1 MALTLLLGG
10 ARSGKSALA
19 VQAAQGWAGPVEVVV
34 TAEARDEEMAA
45 RIRRHRAERPADW
58 RTVEAPRELE
68 AALEGAAPEAFVI
81 VDCLTLWVSNLMEQ
95 GLDDTAVA
103 RRAQAAAALAAAR
116 AAPTLAISNEVGSG
130 VVPAAAL
137 ARRYRDL
144 LGQVNAAWA
153 AAAEKTLLLV
163 AGRVLPLQDPLAALG
178 EAVRGPV
185 SAAAGGSDTAA
196 GPAYGPRGGPGGG
209 AGPLGDAPG
218 RLGDAPGRL
227 GGVAGGPGGGASG

>member
-19 VQAAQGWAGPVEVVV
+19 VRAARGWAGIVEVVV
-34 TAEARDEEMAA
+34 TAQARDAEMAA
-45 RIRRHRAERPADW
+45 RIRRHRAERPDGW

-68 AALEGAAPEAFVI
+68 AALEGAAAGALVI

-95 GLDDTAVA
+95 GLDDGAALVRA
-103 RRAQAAAALAAAR
+103 REAAALAAAR
-116 AAPTLAISNEVGSG
+116 AAPTLAISNEVGAG

-153 AAAEKTLLLV
+153 AAADQTLLLV
-163 AGRVLPLQDPLAALG
+163 AGRALPLQDPLVALG
-178 EAVRGPV
+178 EAVHGPG
-185 SAAAGGSDTAA
+185 SAVAGGPEGAAGG
-196 GPAYGPRGGPGGG
+196 
-209 AGPLGDAPG
+209 
-218 RLGDAPGRL
+218 L
-227 GGVAGGPGGGASG
+227 GGVAGEPRGARGG

>member
-19 VQAAQGWAGPVEVVV
+19 VRAARGWGGAVEVVV
-34 TAEARDEEMAA
+34 TAEARDAEMAA
-45 RIRRHRAERPADW
+45 RIRRHRAERPAGW

-68 AALEGAAPEAFVI
+68 AALEGAAAGALVI

-95 GLDDTAVA
+95 GLDDPAVA
-103 RRAQAAAALAAAR
+103 RRAGASAALAAAR

-153 AAAEKTLLLV
+153 AAATRTLLLV
-163 AGRVLPLQDPLAALG
+163 AGRALPLQDPLAALG
-178 EAVRGPV
+178 EAVGGPAP
-185 SAAAGGSDTAA
+185 AAA
-196 GPAYGPRGGPGGG
+196 
-209 AGPLGDAPG
+209 
-218 RLGDAPGRL
+218 
-227 GGVAGGPGGGASG
+227 GGVAGGPGGARGRAAGLPRGAGDAAGG

>member
-19 VQAAQGWAGPVEVVV
+19 VRAAQGWAGPVEVVV
-34 TAEARDEEMAA
+34 TAEARDGEMAA

-58 RTVEAPRELE
+58 RTVEAPHELE
-68 AALEGAAPEAFVI
+68 AALEGAVAGALVI

-103 RRAQAAAALAAAR
+103 RRAGASAALAAAR

-144 LGQVNAAWA
+144 LGQVNATWA
-153 AAAEKTLLLV
+153 AAATRTLLLV
-163 AGRVLPLQDPLAALG
+163 AGRALSLQDPLTALG
-178 EAVRGPV
+178 EAVGRP
-185 SAAAGGSDTAA
+185 APPAAGGPGAA
-196 GPAYGPRGGPGGG
+196 PGRFGGVAGGPG
-209 AGPLGDAPG
+209 AAPG
-218 RLGDAPGRL
+218 RF
-227 GGVAGGPGGGASG
+227 GGVAGGPGGAAGG

>member
-19 VQAAQGWAGPVEVVV
+19 VRAARGWAGTVEVVV
-34 TAEARDEEMAA
+34 TAEARDAEMAA
-45 RIRRHRAERPADW
+45 RIRRHRAERPEGW

-68 AALEGAAPEAFVI
+68 AALEGAAAGALVI

-95 GLDDTAVA
+95 GLDDGAAVVRA
-103 RRAQAAAALAAAR
+103 REAAALAAAR
-116 AAPTLAISNEVGSG
+116 AAPTLAISNEVGAG

-153 AAAEKTLLLV
+153 TAAEQTLLLV
-163 AGRVLPLQDPLAALG
+163 AGRALALQDPLVALG
-178 EAVRGPV
+178 EAVHRP
-185 SAAAGGSDTAA
+185 GST
-196 GPAYGPRGGPGGG
+196 PPGGPGRATGG
-209 AGPLGDAPG
+209 
-218 RLGDAPGRL
+218 L
-227 GGVAGGPGGGASG
+227 GGVAGGPGGVAGGPGGARGG